1 MPPQARPKK
10 LAAETVTHFLDDLDG
25 WHLAEGHDA
34 IRKRFVFKD
43 FKETFAWMTKVAAI
57 ADQMD
62 HHPEWSNVYKTV
74 DVTLTTHDIDGL
86 SELDIRL
93 AARMNALIED

>member
-1 MPPQARPKK
+1 MSPRPKK
-10 LAAETVTHFLDDLDG
+10 LSPDMISQFLADLDG
-25 WHLAEGHDA
+25 WKRVEGREA
-34 IRKRFVFKD
+34 IAKTFIFKD
-43 FKETFAWMTKVAAI
+43 FKEAFAWMTKVARI
-57 ADQMD
+57 ADEMD

-74 DVTLTTHDIDGL
+74 EVTLATHDVDGL

>member
-1 MPPQARPKK
+1 MPPKAQPKK
-10 LAAETVTHFLDDLDG
+10 LAAETITHFLDDLDG
-25 WHLAEGHDA
+25 WQLVDGRDA
-34 IRKRFVFKD
+34 IHKRFVFKD
-43 FKETFAWMTKVAAI
+43 FKEAFAWMTKVAAI

-74 DVTLTTHDIDGL
+74 EVTLTTHDAEGL

-93 AARMNALIED
+93 AARMNALVED

>member
-1 MPPQARPKK
+1 MPPKARPKK
-10 LAAETVTHFLDDLDG
+10 LATETVTQFLDDLDG
-25 WHLAEGHDA
+25 WQVVDGRDA
-34 IRKRFVFKD
+34 IAKRFVFKD
-43 FKETFAWMTKVAAI
+43 FKEAFAWMTRVAAI

-74 DVTLTTHDIDGL
+74 DVTLTTHDADGV

-93 AARMNALIED
+93 AARMNALVED

>member
-1 MPPQARPKK
+1 MTSRPMK
-10 LAAETVTHFLDDLDG
+10 LSSDAAAQFLADLDG
-25 WHLAEGHDA
+25 WRRVEGRDA
-34 IRKRFVFKD
+34 IHKTFVFKD
-43 FKETFAWMTKVAAI
+43 FKEAFAWMTKVAAI

-74 DVTLTTHDIDGL
+74 KVTLTTHDADGL

-93 AARMNALIED
+93 AARMNALVED